1 MSDWQK
7 VLSKYSR
14 QQQEMIN
21 EKPVDPAYDDLA
33 EILLALDN
41 RNWIK
46 DQIKM
51 HTDNRMAMQDS
62 LSNLVK
68 QRQAL

>member
-1 MSDWQK
+1 
-7 VLSKYSR
+7 
-14 QQQEMIN
+14 MIN
-21 EKPVDPAYDDLA
+21 DKPVDPAYDDLA

>member
-1 MSDWQK
+1 
-7 VLSKYSR
+7 
-14 QQQEMIN
+14 MIN
-21 EKPVDPAYDDLA
+21 DKPVDPAYDDLA
-33 EILLALDN
+33 ETLLSLNN

-51 HTDNRMAMQDS
+51 HSENRLAMQDS

-68 QRQAL
+68 QR